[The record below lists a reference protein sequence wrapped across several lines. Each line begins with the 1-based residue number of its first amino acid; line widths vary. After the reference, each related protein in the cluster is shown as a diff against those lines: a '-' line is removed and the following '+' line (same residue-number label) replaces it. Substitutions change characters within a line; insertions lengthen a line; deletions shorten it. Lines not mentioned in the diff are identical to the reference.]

1 VLLLAG
7 HGLAAFVIAVGG
19 LVLLAVAGWVSTGG
33 GAAVSG
39 SSPTGDLASTDPRN
53 ELSHRGASS
62 DGSDVSGDGDSSAGP
77 ENAASP
83 AQDPPRGPPDW
94 WRDSLHSAGV
104 ATDNVSAA
112 MNDGSG
118 ALGNLSAQLVELE
131 HDVRKATLEVGSSRG
146 MTFQILGQVEALGES
161 SDQISTMVE
170 SIRTIANQT
179 NLLALN
185 ATIEA
190 ARAGEFGRGFAV
202 VAAEVR
208 SLAHDARAV
217 TESID
222 GIVAEIKEMTEATI
236 EVAEMAS
243 NQVEATATSMEATGT
258 NFDQIRVIEA
268 AAEDALRTAS
278 SRLEPVAET
287 LTRLATDFTILESH
301 A

>member
-1 VLLLAG
+1 MVATAFSLAG
-7 HGLAAFVIAVGG
+7 DGFAG
-19 LVLLAVAGWVSTGG
+19 LAVAVAGLALMVVIGWSSGPRWPEPSASAG
-33 GAAVSG
+33 SSG
-39 SSPTGDLASTDPRN
+39 SADSDQSGESDNLGAPLDLLHAVDLA
-53 ELSHRGASS
+53 
-62 DGSDVSGDGDSSAGP
+62 
-77 ENAASP
+77 
-83 AQDPPRGPPDW
+83 GPPAP
-94 WRDSLHSAGV
+94 RSLPPGELPESLRTAKAV
-104 ATDNVSAA
+104 TEQVSAA
-112 MNDGSG
+112 MNEGSG
-118 ALGNLSAQLVELE
+118 ALEDLMAHLVDLE
-131 HDVRKATLEVGSSRG
+131 HDVRAATTDVGASRG

-208 SLAHDARAV
+208 SLARDARAV

-222 GIVAEIKEMTEATI
+222 GIVAEIKEMTSATI
-236 EVAEMAS
+236 EVAELAS

-268 AAEDALRTAS
+268 TAEEALRTAS
-278 SRLEPVAET
+278 SSLEPVADA
-287 LTRLATDFTILESH
+287 LTRLANDFTPLESH